1 MNSLTSDIYYNSS
14 LLLLQR
20 QSKVLVV
27 EMKYGMWRFT
37 MVNDYAFN
45 AFNAKRY
52 WTAVKAATQ

>member
-45 AFNAKRY
+45 AFNAALR
-52 WTAVKAATQ
+52 

>member
-1 MNSLTSDIYYNSS
+1 
-14 LLLLQR
+14 
-20 QSKVLVV
+20 
-27 EMKYGMWRFT
+27 MKYGMWRFT